1 MMAVVLI
8 TGCSSGFGLAAAV
21 AFAQRGDTVIATMR
35 NPAKAGAL
43 REAVEAVGAEL
54 EVAQL
59 DVTDEVA
66 RLRVVE
72 ETLARHGQID
82 VLVNNAG
89 IYEAGAAEEL
99 GEASLRRHFETN
111 VFAAFGMIHAVLPG
125 MRGRKSGRIVNISSI
140 VSLFAPPFE
149 ASYAATKHALDA
161 LSVSIDLELQPF
173 NVRVVQVSPGTFATA
188 LTANAVRPPAESA
201 YGSAPADWYKIW
213 EGMLASNPDFSAVT
227 KAIVEAATAAEPLP
241 RYIVPG
247 SFTTDAI
254 VALGETK
261 NALDLSM
268 RGLGVAGGTK
278 PGA

>member
-1 MMAVVLI
+1 MAVVLI

-21 AFAQRGDTVIATMR
+21 AFAQHGDTVIATMR
-35 NPAKAGAL
+35 NPDKAGPL
-43 REAVEAVGAEL
+43 RAAAEAAGVEVHVE
-54 EVAQL
+54 QL
-59 DVTDEVA
+59 DVTDAAA
-66 RLRVVE
+66 RERVVAA
-72 ETLARHGQID
+72 TLARHGQID

-111 VFAAFGMIHAVLPG
+111 VFASFGMMHDVLPG
-125 MRGRKSGRIVNISSI
+125 MRDRKSGRIVNISSV

-161 LSVSIDLELQPF
+161 LSASMDLELQPF
-173 NVRVVQVSPGTFATA
+173 NVRVVQVSPGTFATGLA
-188 LTANAVRPPAESA
+188 GNATRPPSASA
-201 YGSAPADWYKIW
+201 YGTAPADWYTIW
-213 EGMLASNPDFSAVT
+213 EGMLASNPDYSAVT
-227 KAIVEAATAAEPLP
+227 DAIVEAATAPEPLP

-247 SFTTDAI
+247 SFTTDAV
-254 VALGETK
+254 VALGEAK

-268 RGLGVAGGTK
+268 RGLGVAGGAK

>member
-1 MMAVVLI
+1 MVVVLI
-8 TGCSSGFGLAAAV
+8 TGCSSGFGLAAAI
-21 AFAQRGDTVIATMR
+21 AFAQQGDTVIATMR
-35 NPAKAGAL
+35 NPDKAGAL
-43 REAVEAVGAEL
+43 RAAADAVGAKL
-54 EVAQL
+54 EVIQL
-59 DVTDEVA
+59 DVTDEAA
-66 RLRVVE
+66 REHVVE
-72 ETLARHGQID
+72 EALARHGQID

-125 MRGRKSGRIVNISSI
+125 MRKRKAGRIVNISSV

-161 LSVSIDLELQPF
+161 LSISIDLELQPF
-173 NVRVVQVSPGTFATA
+173 NVRVVQVSPGTFATG
-188 LTANAVRPPAESA
+188 LSGNAVRPPAESV

-213 EGMLASNPDFSAVT
+213 EGMLASNPDYSAVT
-227 KAIVEAATAAEPLP
+227 AAIVEAATAPEPLP